1 VGPQNFKAAAAGGVL
16 RETRFRDE
24 LSESADIDVR
34 FLMDRRAVVDYAV
47 VLLVY
52 ERGECCTVRVYD
64 NTHGAHDMHRYNR
77 DGEKQ
82 PAECV
87 HQGSAGEA
95 MRSAIKAV
103 RSGHKE
109 MIESWRR

>member
-1 VGPQNFKAAAAGGVL
+1 
-16 RETRFRDE
+16 
-24 LSESADIDVR
+24 
-34 FLMDRRAVVDYAV
+34 VDYAV
-47 VLLVY
+47 VLLAR
-52 ERGECCTVRVYD
+52 ERGEWCAVRVYD

-82 PAECV
+82 PAEYV

-95 MRSAIKAV
+95 LRAAMEAV